1 MVGTSE
7 EAKLIW
13 GCLNCEKDL
22 FQPMLA
28 VAASIVKPGYS
39 SPALVTQIHCEKVG
53 GECLEETSV
62 NLLNCSVSLLCTLYD
77 GVTYFLC

>member
-1 MVGTSE
+1 MAGTSE

-39 SPALVTQIHCEKVG
+39 SPALMTQIHCGKVG
-53 GECLEETSV
+53 GEYLEEASV

>member
-1 MVGTSE
+1 MAGTSK

-22 FQPMLA
+22 FQPMLS

-39 SPALVTQIHCEKVG
+39 SPALMTQIHCRKVG
-53 GECLEETSV
+53 GECLEEA
-62 NLLNCSVSLLCTLYD
+62 SVSLLNFSVSPLCTLCLT
-77 GVTYFLC
+77 V